1 MDCRGLARVDFF
13 LTPES
18 YIYVNEINTFPGFT
32 NISMYPKLW
41 QESGISY
48 PDLISKLIDFALEE
62 HELKRN
68 LKVDYEYLGNMAV
81 ELTRPTVSQ

>member
-1 MDCRGLARVDFF
+1 
-13 LTPES
+13 
-18 YIYVNEINTFPGFT
+18 
-32 NISMYPKLW
+32 MYPKLW